1 MSLRERF
8 DEAIGGSPPPTV
20 EFDQIIRRAT
30 QRARIVRIVGAAAA
44 TLVVVATGAAVALR
58 VAGEPTTI
66 ATTPPTMAPQY
77 FPTYALGNR
86 IIAEVSAPLKDGQ
99 VELTFTPS
107 VRQQDLT
114 VFVRCDAMA
123 SSTTY
128 KMTVELSPGE
138 MTLATQSCGE
148 LDFFRPGPGWAQFAE
163 IGQPT
168 TIRMTIAPSGGGP
181 HLADGTFGLAVGEP
195 VPFLEYPLPPRPVD
209 VPPLDPTLSAI
220 EGWTSVARIQA
231 DPSDPGRPQSATVRW
246 SEHFIVAARAQ
257 TPGQLHVDVNGVRMD
272 GPYGPLPVWD
282 YDQRETGLNLDAA
295 MWPGGPSPALGQ
307 EVTVTVVPEHMT
319 GGWVVEIFTQM

>member
-20 EFDQIIRRAT
+20 EFDQVIRRAT
-30 QRARIVRIVGAAAA
+30 QRARIVRIVGAATV
-44 TLVVVATGAAVALR
+44 TLLIVATGAAVALR

-66 ATTPPTMAPQY
+66 ATTPPTVAPRY
-77 FPTYALGNR
+77 FPMYALGNR
-86 IIAEVSAPLKDGQ
+86 IIAEVSAPLADGQ

-107 VRQQDLT
+107 VRQQDLV

-138 MTLATQSCGE
+138 MTLNTQTCGE

-168 TIRMTIAPSGGGP
+168 TIRMTITPSGGGP

-195 VPFLEYPLPPRPVD
+195 VGFLDYPLPPRPAEL
-209 VPPLDPTLSAI
+209 PPLDPTLSAI
-220 EGWTSVARIQA
+220 EGWVSVARIQA
-231 DPSDPGRPQSATVRW
+231 DPSDPGRPVSATVRW

-257 TPGQLHVDVNGVRMD
+257 TPGQLHLEVNGVRMSA
-272 GPYGPLPVWD
+272 PSGPLTVWD

-295 MWPGGPSPALGQ
+295 MWPGDPSPELGQ
-307 EVTVTVVPEHMT
+307 EVTVTVVPEHIT
-319 GGWVVEIFTQM
+319 GAWVVELLTQV